1 MKRCKS
7 CGGYNDPSE
16 WPEETR
22 GDYDPDMCYVC
33 FRKKG
38 VTEADEDEES
48 EVETDDDPDGLAAQE
63 IADQSVNEEDE
74 EVCDDGEK

>member
-1 MKRCKS
+1 MKKCKS

-16 WPEETR
+16 WPEEAR
-22 GDYDPDMCYVC
+22 GDYDPDLCYVC
-33 FRKKG
+33 FRKKD

-63 IADQSVNEEDE
+63 IADQSVDEDE
-74 EVCDDGEK
+74 EAADDEEK